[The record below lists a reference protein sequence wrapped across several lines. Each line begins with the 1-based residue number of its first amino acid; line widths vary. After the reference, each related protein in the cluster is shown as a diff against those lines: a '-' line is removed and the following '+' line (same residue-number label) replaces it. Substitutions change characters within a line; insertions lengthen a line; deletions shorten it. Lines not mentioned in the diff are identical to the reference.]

1 MQDAV
6 HAVKRA
12 AIAVVVGL
20 VLGLAPGAPARA
32 GTDVPS
38 PAAGDGA
45 PVLSLPSPVGPL
57 TYTPGRG
64 ARLGDT
70 NLTLGGYSNLNL
82 TRDDGG
88 PALLSLDDLSLFVIW
103 DPHPRVHLFS
113 ELEFEDLVQVDDHGR
128 GGTNNWS
135 FNAERLFGDVTLTD
149 ELSVR
154 VGKFLTPV
162 GRWNVIHA
170 QPLVWTTSRPLA
182 TLLPFDPHTTGAMLS
197 GWIPSPGGG
206 LTYAAYGQFADQF
219 DPSVEPQLAS
229 RSGGA
234 RLEYTA
240 WSGWSVG
247 ASYLAFSPDQP
258 GRPRGCRGR
267 TSSASTPSCATGP
280 SR

>member
-12 AIAVVVGL
+12 AIAVVVSL
-20 VLGLAPGAPARA
+20 ALGLAPGAPARA
-32 GTDVPS
+32 GADVSS
-38 PAAGDGA
+38 PATGDGV
-45 PVLSLPSPVGPL
+45 PVLSVPSPVGPL

-103 DPHPRVHLFS
+103 DPHPRIHLFS

-135 FNAERLFGDVTLTD
+135 FNAERLFADVTLTD

-170 QPLVWTTSRPLA
+170 QPLVWTTTRPLA

-197 GWIPSPGGG
+197 GWIAALGGG
-206 LTYAAYGQFADQF
+206 LSYAA
-219 DPSVEPQLAS
+219 
-229 RSGGA
+229 
-234 RLEYTA
+234 
-240 WSGWSVG
+240 
-247 ASYLAFSPDQP
+247 
-258 GRPRGCRGR
+258 
-267 TSSASTPSCATGP
+267 
-280 SR
+280 